1 MRRMHEDGI
10 LWVDKLR
17 IAGNL
22 ALCYAD
28 RPRERPLLMTRKVT
42 FSTRIRQR
50 GRYETYTLIS
60 LPPIIICHSLID
72 NKTDY

>member
-1 MRRMHEDGI
+1 M
-10 LWVDKLR
+10 
-17 IAGNL
+17 IAARPNRPL

-28 RPRERPLLMTRKVT
+28 RPRERPLLITREVT

-60 LPPIIICHSLID
+60 LPPIIICHSFID